1 MFLLTYV
8 CSNSI
13 MNKEDVLIKR
23 IVARNIRKYRTKS
36 NLTQEKVAEL
46 ADLSLNFYQRLELVS
61 QKDTPSLATLFKIA
75 KVLRIKAAQLIVEN
89 RS

>member
-1 MFLLTYV
+1 MD
-8 CSNSI
+8 
-13 MNKEDVLIKR
+13 KEDALIKR
-23 IVARNIRKYRTKS
+23 IVARNIRKYRTKA

-75 KVLRIKAAQLIVEN
+75 KVFRIKAAQLIAED
-89 RS
+89 SS

>member
-1 MFLLTYV
+1 
-8 CSNSI
+8 
-13 MNKEDVLIKR
+13 MNKQDALVKQ
-23 IVARNIRKYRTKS
+23 IVARNIRKYRAKA

-46 ADLSLNFYQRLELVS
+46 ADLSLNFYQRLELAS

-75 KVLRIKAAQLIVEN
+75 KVLHTKASQLIAEN

>member
-13 MNKEDVLIKR
+13 MNKEDLVIKQ
-23 IVARNIRKYRTKS
+23 IVARNIRKYRAKA

-46 ADLSLNFYQRLELVS
+46 ANLSLNFYQRLELAS

-75 KVLRIKAAQLIVEN
+75 KVLRTKAALLIAEN